1 MFSVEQN
8 LKAPKLQHPVFTV
21 DHKLKEVA
29 PPFPSVHS
37 YMVFCA
43 ASRSGKT
50 SLMLSILN
58 HRKLYKKAYH
68 TIFVVMPIHS
78 LTSIKEDEN
87 ILLDLPDDQIYND
100 LDYDTLSEIYH
111 RILHLSSEGYDS
123 LIIIDDMMSALKN
136 PQLLK
141 LFNQIISNR
150 RHYKCSIWCLTQVY
164 NAINLSNRKTI
175 NYLVLYKLKNK
186 KEIKSVYEEMITG
199 MTYDEF
205 VDMLDFAFDQP
216 YNWLMIDRDNNTYW
230 KKFDRIII
238 HNNFQ

>member
-8 LKAPKLQHPVFTV
+8 IKAPKLQHPTFTV
-21 DHKLKEVA
+21 DHKLKEIS

-68 TIFVVMPIHS
+68 TIFCIIPVHA
-78 LTSIKEDEN
+78 LTSISEDEN
-87 ILLDLPDDQIYND
+87 VLLDLPDDQIYNE

-141 LFNQIISNR
+141 LFNQIICNR
-150 RHYKCSIWCLTQVY
+150 RQYKVSIWCLTPVY
-164 NAINLSNRKTI
+164 NAINLSNRE
-175 NYLVLYKLKNK
+175 L
-186 KEIKSVYEEMITG
+186 
-199 MTYDEF
+199 
-205 VDMLDFAFDQP
+205 
-216 YNWLMIDRDNNTYW
+216 
-230 KKFDRIII
+230 
-238 HNNFQ
+238 